1 MSTGL
6 VYSPEFLN
14 HRPGAGHP
22 ERPERLKAILAGLEK
37 EGLLNRMTN
46 IDFGAAPVSEIQRV
60 HTAGYIA
67 RVAQACEQGAA
78 YIDTP
83 DSQICRESYDVARL
97 AVGGVLAAAD
107 AIMAKS
113 ITNALCLVR
122 PPGHHAEA
130 DQSMGFCLF
139 NNVAIATR
147 HLQAEYGLGRIL
159 ILDWDVHHGNGTQ
172 HTFEA
177 EAGVFYASFHESPRF
192 CYPGTGWPSEKG
204 IGEGTGT
211 TLNMPFEPGATDE
224 DYRTAW
230 GQQLSPAV
238 KSFRPDFILV
248 SSGYD
253 AHRDDPLAA
262 LNLTIDA
269 FIFLM
274 QQTCELA
281 AEFSQNRLLVSLEG
295 GYDLNVLS
303 QAVAAQARVLI
314 EAAQRNTQ

>member
-37 EGLLNRMTN
+37 DGLLSRMTN

-60 HTAGYIA
+60 HKAGYIV

-139 NNVAIATR
+139 NNVAIAAR
-147 HLQAEYGLGRIL
+147 HLQVEYGLGRIL

-230 GQQLSPAV
+230 EQQLSPAV

-253 AHRDDPLAA
+253 AHRDDPLAT
-262 LNLTIDA
+262 LNLTIEA

-274 QQTCELA
+274 HQTCELA

-314 EAAQRNTQ
+314 EAVQRNTQ